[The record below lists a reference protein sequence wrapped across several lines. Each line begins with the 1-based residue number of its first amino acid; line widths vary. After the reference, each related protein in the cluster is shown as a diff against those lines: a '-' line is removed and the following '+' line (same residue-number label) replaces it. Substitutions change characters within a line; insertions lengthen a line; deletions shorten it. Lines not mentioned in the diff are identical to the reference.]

1 MSTEN
6 PKHAALK
13 QKAIHEGQ
21 EFAGIFLYL
30 AFFFCAVAT
39 NQRLLLNDYHI
50 SYFSYGAALINAA
63 VIAKVILIGEYARV
77 GRRQEARPLLWVAIS
92 KAFLFSLLVLAFHIV
107 EEIVKLIVHG
117 EKVVEALH
125 RIRIDLLLSHCVVV
139 FCTFIPLFAFRELQR
154 VLGEESF
161 RALFFRTGAISKSDV
176 GEGTDFSVHS
186 TSDSVPTVKPQV
198 SQTKHKP
205 TGEI

>member
-1 MSTEN
+1 MGFGTAVEEACPAQSATKMSNEN
-6 PKHAALK
+6 SKHAVLK

-63 VIAKVILIGEYARV
+63 VIAKVILIGEYARL

-107 EEIVKLIVHG
+107 EEVVKLIVHG

-161 RALFFRTGAISKSDV
+161 RALFFRTGATSKSDLGANPP
-176 GEGTDFSVHS
+176 GET
-186 TSDSVPTVKPQV
+186 
-198 SQTKHKP
+198 
-205 TGEI
+205 